1 MPASQTLTFNKNS
14 IVSKNWTVT
23 GNASWISVSPSSGTI
38 AREKDQVSVSVNAS
52 GLAAGT
58 YSGVVNINVG
68 GQLTTVPISLTVA
81 GGTVTPTPT
90 PTPTSTTPT
99 PSLQISP
106 VSLNFSGTAGGVAPL
121 AQTFNLSNP
130 SGGTLTWTLTEP
142 AAWLG
147 LNIASG
153 TTTTEVDA
161 ISANVSI
168 TGLAAGTYNTAI
180 TVSASGATNSPQ
192 IIPVTLTLSAPA
204 TTGTA
209 ALSWD
214 PSTDTTSTKYNVYMG
229 TQPGVYGAPVS
240 VGLATNYM
248 VSNLTS
254 GKTYYFSVTVVNSA
268 GSESPHSNEV
278 YKVVQ

>member
-1 MPASQTLTFNKNS
+1 MGRTHGVETFAARCRLAGRVSFILLVMSCSIMVSETFAVSVSPNTLRYSATSSSPMPASQTLTFNKNS

-121 AQTFNLSNP
+121 AQTF
-130 SGGTLTWTLTEP
+130 
-142 AAWLG
+142 
-147 LNIASG
+147 
-153 TTTTEVDA
+153 
-161 ISANVSI
+161 
-168 TGLAAGTYNTAI
+168 
-180 TVSASGATNSPQ
+180 
-192 IIPVTLTLSAPA
+192 
-204 TTGTA
+204 
-209 ALSWD
+209 
-214 PSTDTTSTKYNVYMG
+214 
-229 TQPGVYGAPVS
+229 
-240 VGLATNYM
+240 
-248 VSNLTS
+248 
-254 GKTYYFSVTVVNSA
+254 
-268 GSESPHSNEV
+268 
-278 YKVVQ
+278 